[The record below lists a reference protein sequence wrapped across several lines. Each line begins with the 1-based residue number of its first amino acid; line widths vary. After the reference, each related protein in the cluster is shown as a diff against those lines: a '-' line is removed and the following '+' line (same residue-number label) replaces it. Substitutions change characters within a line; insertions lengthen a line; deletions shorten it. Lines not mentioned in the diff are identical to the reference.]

1 MLLDEPFGALDP
13 LTRER
18 LVDSFLVLRRRLA
31 LTAVLVTHDMVE
43 ALVLADR
50 IGVLQDGQL
59 VQIGRPEM
67 LLQEPV
73 NDYVKS
79 LMATPRRQA
88 ARVDSLLH
96 TALP

>member
-31 LTAVLVTHDMVE
+31 LTAVLVTHDLVE
-43 ALVLADR
+43 A
-50 IGVLQDGQL
+50 L